1 MLSFIQTTNNKAIP
15 LLNSKQKTMAAE
27 VFNLIKQKNNSA
39 DYLGNA
45 AINLWMMGYPE
56 MAFYLMGKTCEQ
68 DATDANNLN
77 NYASMLTMMGAAHLA
92 IPVLDN
98 INLKFLRTI
107 PYSITLARHGFNWAI
122 CQRRKNILMKLLQFI
137 PCIRRLILPNA
148 WLKKAKE
155 KFQLQL

>member
-56 MAFYLMGKTCEQ
+56 MAF
-68 DATDANNLN
+68 
-77 NYASMLTMMGAAHLA
+77 
-92 IPVLDN
+92 I
-98 INLKFLRTI
+98 
-107 PYSITLARHGFNWAI
+107 
-122 CQRRKNILMKLLQFI
+122 
-137 PCIRRLILPNA
+137 
-148 WLKKAKE
+148 
-155 KFQLQL
+155 